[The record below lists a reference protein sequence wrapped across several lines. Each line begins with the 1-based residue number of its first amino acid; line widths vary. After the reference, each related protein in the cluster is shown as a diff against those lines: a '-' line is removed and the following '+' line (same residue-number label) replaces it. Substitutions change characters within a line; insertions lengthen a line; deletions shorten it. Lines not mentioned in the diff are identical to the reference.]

1 MSLIMENNRQN
12 NNTKK
17 LPTLYKLKRKGGYQ
31 PINAQKEK
39 DIMNIKNKF
48 LKEVESNLIEALSVF
63 RKERKHNKGSGDR

>member
-1 MSLIMENNRQN
+1 MENNRQN

-17 LPTLYKLKRKGGYQ
+17 LPTLYKLKRRGGYQ

-48 LKEVESNLIEALSVF
+48 LKEVVSNLVKALSAF
-63 RKERKHNKGSGDR
+63 R